1 MSLTPLHLQNAFAT
15 IHKSRI
21 PDQNQRGRTFEAAL
35 RNLVEWWSTSFFA
48 VEQGGHIR
56 SRPFEEIQKQ
66 LEIRGLHVKDESD
79 PDATINYESLQDI
92 VGDDGEQIRSPKS
105 LMKHALMQ
113 SGSRDTSA
121 QLFTALCRG
130 MGIPARLVV
139 SLQSVPWQ
147 AGVGKPKPTY
157 QRKLQSKG
165 KGKAGEGDLDEEME
179 DDAASTS
186 GIDIKGKGKAK
197 EFAGIGQRL
206 DGAPVIEKSE
216 KGKGKEKARPVI
228 NLRKTKS
235 KGQVL
240 GSASSSR
247 LRQSQLRKSI
257 LYTNAQHSVS

>member
-1 MSLTPLHLQNAFAT
+1 MSLTPLHLQNAFAA

-66 LEIRGLHVKDESD
+66 LEIRGLHVKDEND

-105 LMKHALMQ
+105 LMKHALMR

-147 AGVGKPKPTY
+147 AGVGKSKPTY
-157 QRKLQSKG
+157 QRKSQKG
-165 KGKAGEGDLDEEME
+165 KTGEGDFDEEME
-179 DDAASTS
+179 DDAS
-186 GIDIKGKGKAK
+186 GINVKGKAKAK

-216 KGKGKEKARPVI
+216 KAKGKEKAI

-247 LRQSQLRKSI
+247 LRQSQSHKSI
-257 LYTNAQHSVS
+257 LY

>member
-1 MSLTPLHLQNAFAT
+1 MSLTPLHLQNPFAT

-21 PDQNQRGRTFEAAL
+21 PDQNQRGRMFEAAV

-66 LEIRGLHVKDESD
+66 LEIRGLHVKDEND

-92 VGDDGEQIRSPKS
+92 VGDDGEQVRSPKS

-157 QRKLQSKG
+157 QRKSQGKG

-216 KGKGKEKARPVI
+216 KAKGKEKARPVI

-247 LRQSQLRKSI
+247 LRQSQSRKST
-257 LYTNAQHSVS
+257 LYTNAQHRVA